1 MSVAELSDPEDSL
14 LPNDVDDEIGSNT
27 GGYAS
32 DEAIEDNSNLPENGN
47 DSDNPDGSGQRRIDP
62 STSGQKRIVRNPQPK
77 LDAERL
83 KGPKGV
89 HMIEKHFENFKFEG
103 KGCEKKDLD
112 RMMNKLEYWAHRIFP
127 KYEFDD
133 FLGKV
138 EVLGNKKAVKT
149 HLTKIRLG
157 MLTDE
162 EVALNDVMEEED
174 EPVQDSAPIDEFDA
188 LIAEELEKQRHS
200 VTPQRPHA
208 SIVSSNSNAAVGK
221 AIATSHPDITDE
233 MKERM
238 ERNRQLAI
246 QKRLARIKA
255 EEAKKIALEREVIG
269 SQEDVAPMPNQE
281 STVTDSIGE

>member
-14 LPNDVDDEIGSNT
+14 LPNDIDDEIGSNT
-27 GGYAS
+27 GGNAS
-32 DEAIEDNSNLPENGN
+32 DEAIEDNSNFPDNEN
-47 DSDNPDGSGQRRIDP
+47 DSDNPEGSGKRRIDP
-62 STSGQKRIVRNPQPK
+62 STSGQKRIVRKPQPR

-83 KGPKGV
+83 KGPKGI
-89 HMIEKHFENFKFEG
+89 HMIEKHFEKFKFEG

-112 RMMNKLEYWAHRIFP
+112 RIMNKLEYWAHRIFP

-133 FLGKV
+133 FLGKI

-200 VTPQRPHA
+200 VTPQRSNV
-208 SIVSSNSNAAVGK
+208 SILSSNSKAAAEK
-221 AIATSHPDITDE
+221 AIATSHPEITDE

-246 QKRLARIKA
+246 QKRLARIQA
-255 EEAKKIALEREVIG
+255 EEAKNIASEREVIG
-269 SQEDVAPMPNQE
+269 SQENVDQIKNRE
-281 STVTDSIGE
+281 SLVTDSIGE